1 MQKSIIENIIKNY
14 ETPIYVFDIDK
25 LKQRIKFLKENLTKR
40 LELCYAIKAN
50 TFIVGEIN
58 DDVERFEVCSPGEY
72 SICEESKITPEKIV
86 ISGVYKTP
94 SVIEYMITTNPKI
107 GRYTVESL
115 EQLKLLDELSK
126 KHKAK
131 INVLLRLTSGN
142 QFGINGEEIE
152 EIIAKKEL
160 YTNLNFVGIQYF
172 SGTQKRTN
180 KRLQKEIDYLDEF
193 LTRLEEK
200 YKFKA
205 EELEFGTGFPVH
217 YFQGEEFDEIEFLK
231 EFSNGID
238 NMKYSGKIVIELGR
252 SISATCGYYLT
263 KVVDKKTNKGQ
274 NYAILDGG
282 IHHLVYYGQ
291 TMAMKFPHLE
301 IYPLRDTNK
310 IKKDNN
316 KAERDINNIE
326 QDNNTE
332 QDNNIVQ
339 SNKNTQDWNIMGSL
353 CTINDI
359 IIKQYPVSNLQIG
372 DVFIFKNTGAYC
384 MTEGISLFLSRELP
398 EVALVKGGEMYLVRE
413 AFKTYTLNKPNYM

>member
-1 MQKSIIENIIKNY
+1 MKKQVIENVLKKYN
-14 ETPIYVFDIDK
+14 TPIYIFDIDK
-25 LKQRIKFLKENLTKR
+25 LKQRIKFLRENLTNR

-50 TFIVGEIN
+50 TFIVKEID
-58 DDVERFEVCSPGEY
+58 DDVDRFEVCSPGEY
-72 SICEESKITPEKIV
+72 SICEEGGITPEKMV

-94 SVIEYMITTNPKI
+94 SAIEHMITTNKKI

-126 KHKAK
+126 KH
-131 INVLLRLTSGN
+131 NVKLDILLRLTSGN
-142 QFGINGEEIE
+142 QFGINEEDIE

-160 YTNLNFVGIQYF
+160 YTDLNFVGIQYF

-180 KRLQKEIDYLDEF
+180 KRLQKEIDYLDDF
-193 LTRLEEK
+193 LTRLEEN
-200 YKFKA
+200 YKFGV
-205 EELEFGTGFPVH
+205 EELEFGTGLPVH

-238 NMKYSGKIVIELGR
+238 NMKFSGKIVIELGR
-252 SISATCGYYLT
+252 SIAASCGYYLT

-301 IYPLRDTNK
+301 IYPTRETN
-310 IKKDNN
+310 N
-316 KAERDINNIE
+316 AE
-326 QDNNTE
+326 
-332 QDNNIVQ
+332 
-339 SNKNTQDWNIMGSL
+339 DWNLMGSL

-398 EVALVKGGEMYLVRE
+398 EVALIKSGEMNLVRE
-413 AFKTYTLNKPNYM
+413 SFKTYTLNRPTSM

>member
-1 MQKSIIENIIKNY
+1 MEKQVIEKILKDY
-14 ETPIYVFDIDK
+14 ETPIYIFDIDK
-25 LKQRIKFLKENLTKR
+25 LKQRIKFLRENLTNR

-50 TFIVGEIN
+50 TFIIKEIN
-58 DDVERFEVCSPGEY
+58 DDVDRFEVCSPGEY
-72 SICEESKITPEKIV
+72 SICEESSITPEKIV

-94 SVIEYMITTNPKI
+94 SVIEHMVTTNRKI

-126 KHKAK
+126 KHNVKL
-131 INVLLRLTSGN
+131 NVLLRLTSGN
-142 QFGINGEEIE
+142 QFGINEEDIE
-152 EIIAKKEL
+152 VIIAKKDS
-160 YTNLNFVGIQYF
+160 YTNLNFEGIQYF

-180 KRLQKEIDYLDEF
+180 KRLQKEIDYIDDF
-193 LTRLEEK
+193 LYRLEEK
-200 YKFKA
+200 YNYIA

-252 SISATCGYYLT
+252 SIAASCGYYLT
-263 KVVDKKTNKGQ
+263 KVVDKKKNKGQ

-301 IYPLRDTNK
+301 IYPER
-310 IKKDNN
+310 NN
-316 KAERDINNIE
+316 NNIE
-326 QDNNTE
+326 QDNIDTN
-332 QDNNIVQ
+332 QNNDNIELA
-339 SNKNTQDWNIMGSL
+339 NKNIQDRNLMGSL

-372 DVFIFKNTGAYC
+372 DVFVFKNTGAYC

-398 EVALVKGGEMYLVRE
+398 EVALLKKGELSLVRE
-413 AFKTYTLNKPNYM
+413 AFKTYTLNTPKYI

>member
-1 MQKSIIENIIKNY
+1 MKQEIIENILKNY
-14 ETPIYVFDIDK
+14 ETPIYVFNIDK
-25 LKQRIKFLKENLTKR
+25 LKQRIKFLRENLTKK

-50 TFIVGEIN
+50 TFIVKEIN
-58 DDVERFEVCSPGEY
+58 DDVDRFEVCSPGEY
-72 SICEESKITPEKIV
+72 SICEESSITPEKIV

-94 SVIEYMITTNPKI
+94 SVIEYMITTNQKI
-107 GRYTVESL
+107 GRYTVESQ

-126 KHKAK
+126 KHNVKL
-131 INVLLRLTSGN
+131 NVLLRLTSGN
-142 QFGINGEEIE
+142 QFGINEEDIE
-152 EIIAKKEL
+152 EIIAEKDS
-160 YTNLNFVGIQYF
+160 YTNLYFEGIQYF

-200 YKFKA
+200 YNYVA

-217 YFQGEEFDEIEFLK
+217 YFQGEEFDEVEFLK

-252 SISATCGYYLT
+252 SIAASCGYYLT

-301 IYPLRDTNK
+301 IYQLRGN
-310 IKKDNN
+310 
-316 KAERDINNIE
+316 
-326 QDNNTE
+326 NNTE
-332 QDNNIVQ
+332 QDNNNTNQNNDNTDVV
-339 SNKNTQDWNIMGSL
+339 NKEKQDWNLMGSL
-353 CTINDI
+353 CTVNDI

-398 EVALVKGGEMYLVRE
+398 EVALLKGGELKLVRE
-413 AFKTYTLNKPNYM
+413 AFKTYTLNKPSYKM

>member
-1 MQKSIIENIIKNY
+1 MQEQNIEKIIKNY
-14 ETPIYVFDIDK
+14 NTPIYIFDIDK
-25 LKQRIKFLKENLTKR
+25 LKQRIQFLRDNLTKR

-50 TFIVGEIN
+50 TFIVKEIN

-72 SICEESKITPEKIV
+72 SICEESNITPEKIV

-94 SVIEYMITTNPKI
+94 SVIEHMITTNKEI

-115 EQLKLLDELSK
+115 EQLNLLDELSR
-126 KHKAK
+126 KHNVKLD
-131 INVLLRLTSGN
+131 VLLRLTSGN
-142 QFGINGEEIE
+142 QFGINEEDIE
-152 EIIAKKEL
+152 RIVSNKET
-160 YTNLNFVGIQYF
+160 YMNLNFVGIQYF

-193 LTRLEEK
+193 LERLEEK
-200 YKFKA
+200 YNYEV

-217 YFQGEEFDEIEFLK
+217 YFQGEEFDEIGFLK

-252 SISATCGYYLT
+252 SIAASCGYYLT

-301 IYPLRDTNK
+301 IYPSRENA
-310 IKKDNN
+310 NS
-316 KAERDINNIE
+316 E
-326 QDNNTE
+326 
-332 QDNNIVQ
+332 
-339 SNKNTQDWNIMGSL
+339 DWNLMGSL

-372 DVFIFKNTGAYC
+372 DMFLFKNTGAYC

-398 EVALVKGGEMYLVRE
+398 QVVLLRNGELHLVRKS
-413 AFKTYTLNKPNYM
+413 FKTYTLNKSDYNY

>member
-1 MQKSIIENIIKNY
+1 MKQEIIEKILKKY

-25 LKQRIKFLKENLTKR
+25 LKQRIRFLRENLTNR

-50 TFIVGEIN
+50 TFIVKEIN
-58 DDVERFEVCSPGEY
+58 DDVDRFEVCSPGEY
-72 SICEESKITPEKIV
+72 SICEESSITPEKIV

-94 SVIEYMITTNPKI
+94 SVIEYMITSNKKI
-107 GRYTVESL
+107 GRYTVESQ

-126 KHKAK
+126 KHNVKL
-131 INVLLRLTSGN
+131 NVLLRLTSGN
-142 QFGINGEEIE
+142 QFGINEEDIE
-152 EIIAKKEL
+152 EIISKKDS
-160 YTNLNFVGIQYF
+160 YTNLNFEGIQYF

-193 LTRLEEK
+193 LARLEEK
-200 YKFKA
+200 YNYIV

-217 YFQGEEFDEIEFLK
+217 YFQGEEFDEVEFLK

-238 NMKYSGKIVIELGR
+238 NMKYKGKIVIELGR
-252 SISATCGYYLT
+252 SIAASCGYYLT
-263 KVVDKKTNKGQ
+263 KVVDKKTNKCQ

-301 IYPLRDTNK
+301 IYQLRDNT
-310 IKKDNN
+310 
-316 KAERDINNIE
+316 NIE
-326 QDNNTE
+326 QDDNKEERENKKTE
-332 QDNNIVQ
+332 QDNN
-339 SNKNTQDWNIMGSL
+339 NTEAWNLMGSL

-359 IIKQYPVSNLQIG
+359 IIKQYPVSNLQVG

-398 EVALVKGGEMYLVRE
+398 EVALLKGGKLKLVRE
-413 AFKTYTLNKPNYM
+413 AFETYTLNKASYYF

>member
-1 MQKSIIENIIKNY
+1 MKQEIIENILNNY

-25 LKQRIKFLKENLTKR
+25 LKKRIQFLRENLTNR

-50 TFIVGEIN
+50 TFIIKELN
-58 DDVERFEVCSPGEY
+58 YDVDRFEVCSPGEY
-72 SICEESKITPEKIV
+72 SICEESNITPEKIV

-94 SVIEYMITTNPKI
+94 SVIEHMITTNKEI

-115 EQLKLLDELSK
+115 EQIELLDELSR
-126 KHKAK
+126 KHNEKLD
-131 INVLLRLTSGN
+131 VLLRLTSGN
-142 QFGINGEEIE
+142 QFGINEEDIE
-152 EIIAKKEL
+152 KIVSNKEK
-160 YTNLNFVGIQYF
+160 YINLNFVGIQYF

-193 LTRLEEK
+193 LERLEEK
-200 YKFKA
+200 YNYVA

-217 YFQGEEFDEIEFLK
+217 YFQGEEFDEIGFFK

-252 SISATCGYYLT
+252 SIAASCGYYLT

-291 TMAMKFPHLE
+291 TMAMKFPHLDR
-301 IYPLRDTNK
+301 YPLRENADT
-310 IKKDNN
+310 
-316 KAERDINNIE
+316 E
-326 QDNNTE
+326 
-332 QDNNIVQ
+332 
-339 SNKNTQDWNIMGSL
+339 DWNLMGSL

-372 DVFIFKNTGAYC
+372 DVFVFKNTGAYC

-398 EVALVKGGEMYLVRE
+398 QVALLKNGKLELVRKSY
-413 AFKTYTLNKPNYM
+413 KTYILNKSNYA

>member
-1 MQKSIIENIIKNY
+1 MNQQIIENILKNY
-14 ETPIYVFDIDK
+14 KTPIYIFDIDK
-25 LKQRIKFLKENLTKR
+25 LKQRIKFLRENLTKR

-50 TFIVGEIN
+50 TFIVKEIN
-58 DDVERFEVCSPGEY
+58 DYVDRFEVCSPGEY
-72 SICEESKITPEKIV
+72 SICEESEITSEKIV

-94 SVIEYMITTNPKI
+94 DVIEHMITTNSKI

-126 KHKAK
+126 KHNVKL
-131 INVLLRLTSGN
+131 NVLLRLTSGN
-142 QFGINGEEIE
+142 QFGINEEDIE
-152 EIIAKKEL
+152 EIISKKDL

-193 LTRLEEK
+193 LTRLKEK
-200 YKFKA
+200 YEFKA

-238 NMKYSGKIVIELGR
+238 NMKFSGKIVIELGR
-252 SISATCGYYLT
+252 SIAASCGYYLT

-291 TMAMKFPHLE
+291 TMAMKFPYLE
-301 IYPLRDTNK
+301 VYPARDTNS
-310 IKKDNN
+310 
-316 KAERDINNIE
+316 IE
-326 QDNNTE
+326 A
-332 QDNNIVQ
+332 
-339 SNKNTQDWNIMGSL
+339 WNLMGSL

-398 EVALVKGGEMYLVRE
+398 EVALIKSGEMNLVRE
-413 AFKTYTLNKPNYM
+413 AFKTYTLNKAK

>member
-1 MQKSIIENIIKNY
+1 MKKQVIENVLKKYN
-14 ETPIYVFDIDK
+14 TPIYIFDIDK
-25 LKQRIKFLKENLTKR
+25 LKQRIKFLRENLTNR

-50 TFIVGEIN
+50 TFIVKEID
-58 DDVERFEVCSPGEY
+58 DDVDRFEVCSPGEY
-72 SICEESKITPEKIV
+72 SICEEGGITPEKMV

-94 SVIEYMITTNPKI
+94 SAIEHMITTNKKI

-126 KHKAK
+126 KH
-131 INVLLRLTSGN
+131 NVKLDILLRLTSGN
-142 QFGINGEEIE
+142 QFGINEEDIE

-160 YTNLNFVGIQYF
+160 YTDVNFVGIQYF

-193 LTRLEEK
+193 LTRLEDK

-238 NMKYSGKIVIELGR
+238 NMKFSGKIVIELGR
-252 SISATCGYYLT
+252 SIVASCGYYLT
-263 KVVDKKTNKGQ
+263 KVVDKKINKGQ

-291 TMAMKFPHLE
+291 TMAMKFPYLE
-301 IYPLRDTNK
+301 IYPVRDTNS
-310 IKKDNN
+310 
-316 KAERDINNIE
+316 
-326 QDNNTE
+326 TE
-332 QDNNIVQ
+332 A
-339 SNKNTQDWNIMGSL
+339 WNLMGSL

-398 EVALVKGGEMYLVRE
+398 EVALIKSGEMNLVRE
-413 AFKTYTLNKPNYM
+413 SFKTYTLNRPTSM

>member
-1 MQKSIIENIIKNY
+1 MQEQIIEKILKNH

-25 LKQRIKFLKENLTKR
+25 LKRRINFLRGNLTKR

-50 TFIVGEIN
+50 TFIVKEIN

-72 SICEESKITPEKIV
+72 SICEESDITPEKIV

-94 SVIEYMITTNPKI
+94 SVIQHMITTNRKI

-126 KHKAK
+126 KHKVK
-131 INVLLRLTSGN
+131 LNVLLRLTSGN
-142 QFGINGEEIE
+142 QFGINEEDIE
-152 EIIAKKEL
+152 KIISEKDS
-160 YTNLNFVGIQYF
+160 YTNLNFEGIQYF

-180 KRLQKEIDYLDEF
+180 KRLQKEIDYIDDF
-193 LTRLEEK
+193 LHILEEK
-200 YKFKA
+200 YNYIAK
-205 EELEFGTGFPVH
+205 ELEFGTGFPVH
-217 YFQGEEFDEIEFLK
+217 YFQGEEFDEVEFLK

-252 SISATCGYYLT
+252 SIAASCGYYLT

-301 IYPLRDTNK
+301 IYQLRGN
-310 IKKDNN
+310 
-316 KAERDINNIE
+316 
-326 QDNNTE
+326 NNTE
-332 QDNNIVQ
+332 QDNNNTNQNNDNTEVV
-339 SNKNTQDWNIMGSL
+339 NKEKQDWNLMGSL
-353 CTINDI
+353 CTVNDI
-359 IIKQYPVSNLQIG
+359 IIKQYPVGDLQIG

-398 EVALVKGGEMYLVRE
+398 EVALLKGGELKLVRE
-413 AFKTYTLNKPNYM
+413 AFKTYTLNKPSYKM

>member
-1 MQKSIIENIIKNY
+1 MKQEIIENILKNY

-25 LKQRIKFLKENLTKR
+25 LKQRIRFLRENLTKR

-50 TFIVGEIN
+50 TFIVKEIN
-58 DDVERFEVCSPGEY
+58 DDVDRFEVCSPGEY
-72 SICEESKITPEKIV
+72 SICEESNITPEKIV

-94 SVIEYMITTNPKI
+94 SVIEYMITTNQKI

-126 KHKAK
+126 KH
-131 INVLLRLTSGN
+131 NVKLNILLRLTSGN
-142 QFGINGEEIE
+142 QFGINEEDIE
-152 EIIAKKEL
+152 EIIAEKDS
-160 YTNLNFVGIQYF
+160 YTNLNFEGIQYF

-200 YKFKA
+200 YNYVA

-217 YFQGEEFDEIEFLK
+217 YFQGEEFDEVEFLK

-252 SISATCGYYLT
+252 SIAASCGYYLT
-263 KVVDKKTNKGQ
+263 KVVDKKTNKCQ

-301 IYPLRDTNK
+301 IYPSRD
-310 IKKDNN
+310 
-316 KAERDINNIE
+316 
-326 QDNNTE
+326 
-332 QDNNIVQ
+332 
-339 SNKNTQDWNIMGSL
+339 SKNTQDWNLMGSL

-359 IIKQYPVSNLQIG
+359 IIKQYPVSNLQVG

-398 EVALVKGGEMYLVRE
+398 EVALLKGGELKLVRE
-413 AFKTYTLNKPNYM
+413 AFKTYTLNKPSYKM

>member
-1 MQKSIIENIIKNY
+1 MKQEIIENILKNF

-25 LKQRIKFLKENLTKR
+25 LKQRIQFLRDNLTKR

-50 TFIVGEIN
+50 TFIVKEIN

-72 SICEESKITPEKIV
+72 SICEESNITPEKIV

-94 SVIEYMITTNPKI
+94 SVIEHMITTNKEI

-115 EQLKLLDELSK
+115 EQLNLLDELSR
-126 KHKAK
+126 KHNVKLD
-131 INVLLRLTSGN
+131 VLLRLTSGN
-142 QFGINGEEIE
+142 QFGINEEDIE
-152 EIIAKKEL
+152 RIVSNKET
-160 YTNLNFVGIQYF
+160 YMNLNFVGIQYF

-193 LTRLEEK
+193 LERLEEK
-200 YKFKA
+200 YNYEV

-217 YFQGEEFDEIEFLK
+217 YFQGEEFDEIGFLK

-252 SISATCGYYLT
+252 SIAASCGYYLT

-291 TMAMKFPHLE
+291 TMAMKFPHLD
-301 IYPLRDTNK
+301 IYPSRENIDT
-310 IKKDNN
+310 
-316 KAERDINNIE
+316 E
-326 QDNNTE
+326 
-332 QDNNIVQ
+332 
-339 SNKNTQDWNIMGSL
+339 DWNLMGSL

-372 DVFIFKNTGAYC
+372 DMFLFKNTGAYC

-398 EVALVKGGEMYLVRE
+398 QVVLLRNGELHLVRKS
-413 AFKTYTLNKPNYM
+413 FKTYTLNKSDYNY